1 MGINNYPIGIGF
13 LTQVS
18 PERMRY
24 MSQMGATHVV
34 TSLPG
39 GRRNRNG
46 DVWTFEGMLAQRKEV
61 ESYGLKLSVYEG
73 IPVPQRVKLGEEGR
87 DEDIENYCESIRN
100 MGKAG
105 VPILCYNWMVGF
117 GWLRTDFTTPARGG
131 AVVTTYRHEDFERGG
146 LTPLG
151 KIPEEQLWDSLG
163 YFLKAVVPVAE
174 EAGVKLAMHPDD
186 PPRSPVRGIGRIMTS
201 PENFQRML
209 ELVDSPAN
217 GLTYCQGCFT
227 EMNIDNPTWIRRFAE
242 QGRLHFA
249 HYRNINKGGNA
260 DNFSETFHDE
270 EGEAD
275 MYEAMKTYIEV
286 GFDGP
291 MRPDHAPTMEG
302 EGNDHPGY
310 ALQGRLMAVGYMKGL
325 MEAIVK
331 SQK

>member
-18 PERMRY
+18 PDRMRY
-24 MSQMGATHVV
+24 MAQMGATHVV

-39 GRRNRNG
+39 GGRNRNG

-61 ESYGLKLSVYEG
+61 ESYGLKLSAYEG

-105 VPILCYNWMVGF
+105 IPILCYNWMVGF

-151 KIPEEQLWDSLG
+151 NVPEDQLWDSLD

-209 ELVDSPAN
+209 DLVDSPAN

-249 HYRNINKGGNA
+249 HYRNINKGGTA

-275 MYEAMKTYIEV
+275 MYEAMKTYIDV
-286 GFDGP
+286 GFTGP

-310 ALQGRLMAVGYMKGL
+310 ALQDRLMAVGYMKGL

-331 SQK
+331 SRK

>member
-18 PERMRY
+18 PDRMRY
-24 MSQMGATHVV
+24 MAQMGATHVV

-39 GRRNRNG
+39 GGRNRNG
-46 DVWTFEGMLAQRKEV
+46 DVWTFERTLAQRKEV

-105 VPILCYNWMVGF
+105 IPILCYNWMVGF

-151 KIPEEQLWDSLG
+151 NVPEDQLWDSLD

-209 ELVDSPAN
+209 DLVDSPAN

-249 HYRNINKGGNA
+249 HYRNINKGGTA

-275 MYEAMKTYIEV
+275 MYEAMKTYIDV
-286 GFDGP
+286 GFTGP

-331 SQK
+331 SRK

>member
-13 LTQVS
+13 LTQVT

-24 MSQMGATHVV
+24 MAQMGAEHVV

-39 GRRNRNG
+39 GGRNRNG
-46 DVWTFEGMLAQRKEV
+46 DVWTFEGMLAQRNEV

-100 MGKAG
+100 MGRAG
-105 VPILCYNWMVGF
+105 IPTLCYNWMVGF

-131 AVVTTYRHEDFERGG
+131 AVVTTYRHADFERGG

-151 KIPEEQLWDSLG
+151 EISEEQLWDSLA
-163 YFLKAVVPVAE
+163 YFLNAVVPVAE

-209 ELVDSPAN
+209 DMVDSPAN

-249 HYRNINKGGNA
+249 HYRNINKGGHA
-260 DNFSETFHDE
+260 DEFSETFHDE

-275 MYEAMKTYIEV
+275 MYEAMKTYIDV
-286 GFDGP
+286 GFNGP

-302 EGNDHPGY
+302 ENNDHPGY

-331 SQK
+331 SRR

>member
-1 MGINNYPIGIGF
+1 MSKYPIGIGF
-13 LTQVS
+13 LTAAT
-18 PERMRY
+18 PERLRY
-24 MSQMGATHVV
+24 MAQMGAMHVV
-34 TSLPG
+34 TSLPAE
-39 GRRNRNG
+39 GRRNRQG
-46 DVWTFEGMLAQRKEV
+46 DIWAFEGMLAQRKEI

-73 IPVPQRVKLGEEGR
+73 IPVPERVKLVQDGR

-100 MGKAG
+100 MGRAG

-117 GWLRTDFTTPARGG
+117 GWLRTDFSTPARGG

-146 LTPLG
+146 LTRLG
-151 KIPEEQLWDSLG
+151 NVPEDQLWDSLE

-186 PPRSPVRGIGRIMTS
+186 PPRSPIRGIGRIMTS

-209 ELVDSPAN
+209 DLVDSPAN
-217 GLTYCQGCFT
+217 GLTFCQGCFT
-227 EMNIDNPTWIRRFAE
+227 EMNIDVPKWIRHFA
-242 QGRLHFA
+242 GTDKMHFA
-249 HYRNINKGGNA
+249 HYRNINKGGSA
-260 DNFSETFHDE
+260 DHFSEIFHDE

-275 MYEAMKTYIEV
+275 MYEAMKAYIES
-286 GFDGP
+286 GFSGP

-310 ALQGRLMAVGYMKGL
+310 SLQGRLMAVGYMKGL

-331 SQK
+331 AG